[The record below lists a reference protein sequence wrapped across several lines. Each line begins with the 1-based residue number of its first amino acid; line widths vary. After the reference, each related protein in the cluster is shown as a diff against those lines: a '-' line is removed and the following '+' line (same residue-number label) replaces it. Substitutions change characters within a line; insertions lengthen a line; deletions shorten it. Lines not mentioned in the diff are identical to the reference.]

1 MLYMDD
7 AAGAVKGGN
16 ASVYRAY
23 DDERL
28 STVVLKV
35 SDERKGVLREEGCTK
50 STEAAPCSSDAM
62 LRSEYDFLTLL
73 AMRGC
78 SCVPKPYALR
88 TVYAPRRT
96 EIHKRACLEM
106 QRLEGVTLADAL
118 EAREKTLSEF
128 QAAYL
133 AYEVMR
139 AGAQVQRCGVL
150 HRDVHP
156 GNVLLGSGGVYLI
169 DFGTACTVEA
179 AERGDALCLTSGYE
193 PPEARVGGL
202 WSKAS
207 DVYAI
212 ARTVIRARWG
222 RLFAS
227 SENIPDTVLGR
238 WLARCV
244 QPEPKMRFSSCA
256 EAVSC
261 LEAALSKRPLLRWSC
276 SPSLRCA
283 MEWRLVANHCGIV

>member
-96 EIHKRACLEM
+96 EIHERACLEM
-106 QRLEGVTLADAL
+106 
-118 EAREKTLSEF
+118 
-128 QAAYL
+128 
-133 AYEVMR
+133 
-139 AGAQVQRCGVL
+139 
-150 HRDVHP
+150 
-156 GNVLLGSGGVYLI
+156 
-169 DFGTACTVEA
+169 
-179 AERGDALCLTSGYE
+179 
-193 PPEARVGGL
+193 
-202 WSKAS
+202 
-207 DVYAI
+207 
-212 ARTVIRARWG
+212 
-222 RLFAS
+222 
-227 SENIPDTVLGR
+227 
-238 WLARCV
+238 
-244 QPEPKMRFSSCA
+244 
-256 EAVSC
+256 
-261 LEAALSKRPLLRWSC
+261 
-276 SPSLRCA
+276 
-283 MEWRLVANHCGIV
+283 

>member
-7 AAGAVKGGN
+7 TAGAVKGGN

-35 SDERKGVLREEGCTK
+35 SDERKGASRGEGCTRP
-50 STEAAPCSSDAM
+50 TEAGPCSSDAM
-62 LRSEYDFLTLL
+62 LRCEYDVLTLL

-96 EIHKRACLEM
+96 EIHERACLEM
-106 QRLEGVTLADAL
+106 QRLEGATLADVL
-118 EAREKTLSEF
+118 EVREKTLSEF

-156 GNVLLGSGGVYLI
+156 GNVVLGSEGVYLI

-179 AERGDALCLTSGYE
+179 AERGDDLCLTSGYE
-193 PPEARVGGL
+193 PPEAHVGGS

-207 DVYAI
+207 DV
-212 ARTVIRARWG
+212 
-222 RLFAS
+222 
-227 SENIPDTVLGR
+227 
-238 WLARCV
+238 
-244 QPEPKMRFSSCA
+244 
-256 EAVSC
+256 
-261 LEAALSKRPLLRWSC
+261 
-276 SPSLRCA
+276 
-283 MEWRLVANHCGIV
+283 

>member
-16 ASVYRAY
+16 ASVCRAY

-50 STEAAPCSSDAM
+50 STEAAPCSPDAM

-96 EIHKRACLEM
+96 EIHERACLEM

-118 EAREKTLSEF
+118 VIDLLDALDALFDFR
-128 QAAYL
+128 
-133 AYEVMR
+133 VVH
-139 AGAQVQRCGVL
+139 AGAQRRREKVAVDKGLLVAEQDGLAAELDVIADRDGLHGRRGSLRQKGNSLFGHVRALGDLNRALGDLHAERHTCGAAAL
-150 HRDVHP
+150 FT
-156 GNVLLGSGGVYLI
+156 VLLG
-169 DFGTACTVEA
+169 
-179 AERGDALCLTSGYE
+179 R
-193 PPEARVGGL
+193 
-202 WSKAS
+202 
-207 DVYAI
+207 
-212 ARTVIRARWG
+212 
-222 RLFAS
+222 
-227 SENIPDTVLGR
+227 
-238 WLARCV
+238 
-244 QPEPKMRFSSCA
+244 
-256 EAVSC
+256 
-261 LEAALSKRPLLRWSC
+261 
-276 SPSLRCA
+276 
-283 MEWRLVANHCGIV
+283 

>member
-202 WSKAS
+202 VEQSERRVRHCSHGDSCAMGPPLRLFREYPGHGS
-207 DVYAI
+207 RALACALRP
-212 ARTVIRARWG
+212 ARAEDALLVMRGG
-222 RLFAS
+222 RLV
-227 SENIPDTVLGR
+227 P
-238 WLARCV
+238 
-244 QPEPKMRFSSCA
+244 
-256 EAVSC
+256 
-261 LEAALSKRPLLRWSC
+261 
-276 SPSLRCA
+276 
-283 MEWRLVANHCGIV
+283 

>member
-222 RLFAS
+222 RLFREYPGHGSRA
-227 SENIPDTVLGR
+227 
-238 WLARCV
+238 LACALRPARAEDALLV
-244 QPEPKMRFSSCA
+244 MRGG
-256 EAVSC
+256 
-261 LEAALSKRPLLRWSC
+261 
-276 SPSLRCA
+276 
-283 MEWRLVANHCGIV
+283 RLVP